1 MKLYRILLSLAFVT
15 ALTGCLPRVS
25 PLLGTTPVVTD
36 FRPDRGI
43 GGTYKLDEGISF
55 SFTLTQPG
63 YVTLIAIDPD
73 LTVYEIGRRGVQYP
87 AGSHTFPP
95 PGADFR
101 LEASPPLGLQRVRL
115 IFTDTPAPAVRF
127 RGRMNG
133 GELERTTRSYL
144 EASGAKVRDVVETT
158 LQVVNP

>member
-25 PLLGTTPVVTD
+25 PLLGATPVVTD

-43 GGTYKLDEGISF
+43 GGTYKLDEAISF

-73 LTVYEIGRRGVQYP
+73 LTVYEIGRRVVQYP
-87 AGSHTFPP
+87 AGSHT
-95 PGADFR
+95 
-101 LEASPPLGLQRVRL
+101 
-115 IFTDTPAPAVRF
+115 
-127 RGRMNG
+127 
-133 GELERTTRSYL
+133 
-144 EASGAKVRDVVETT
+144 
-158 LQVVNP
+158 